1 MHDGELALETEV
13 AARLITRRFPEL
25 RREELRPVSS
35 TGTVNRIIRVGDGL
49 VARFPRLAASEPTL
63 AREAA
68 ALDELAAASP
78 FPAPRSYGIAA
89 ASEEFDSAWA
99 VQSWIDGEPP
109 GPVRA
114 AASEAFAH
122 DLVVLIRALRSVDV
136 RGRVFDGNG
145 RGGRLGDHDEW
156 VSECLSRS
164 AHLID
169 VARTA
174 KLWAAL
180 CALPPADAPLMC
192 HRDLTPFNLLV
203 IERDDEVRLA
213 GVLDGGDFG
222 PADPALDLVAAWHL
236 LDAPTRRLV
245 RDGVSAGEAEWQRG
259 AGWALQQAL
268 GLGWYYE
275 KSNPQM
281 SALGISTVRRVLA
294 DPELSM
300 LVD

>member
-1 MHDGELALETEV
+1 
-13 AARLITRRFPEL
+13 
-25 RREELRPVSS
+25 
-35 TGTVNRIIRVGDGL
+35 
-49 VARFPRLAASEPTL
+49 
-63 AREAA
+63 
-68 ALDELAAASP
+68 
-78 FPAPRSYGIAA
+78 
-89 ASEEFDSAWA
+89 
-99 VQSWIDGEPP
+99 
-109 GPVRA
+109 
-114 AASEAFAH
+114 
-122 DLVVLIRALRSVDV
+122 
-136 RGRVFDGNG
+136 
-145 RGGRLGDHDEW
+145 
-156 VSECLSRS
+156 
-164 AHLID
+164 
-169 VARTA
+169 
-174 KLWAAL
+174 
-180 CALPPADAPLMC
+180 MC

-300 LVD
+300 LVG